1 MSGRAHG
8 RMRRTLRRARRM
20 LGWSLLAVVILTA
33 LAVGLASQLL
43 PVLTRHPD
51 AVARWLSERIDAPV
65 ALGAVQAQWNR
76 AGPRLSLSGL
86 RIGQAPE
93 VLDIDRA
100 QLQVNIYSGLWPGMP
115 LTELALDGPELELHR
130 DADGRWRLDGF
141 GRGAP
146 AAANRSQFQQL
157 DRFGALE
164 VRAARLRFRD
174 AITGRQRVVPRI
186 DARMQ
191 RAGGQLRLGAY
202 VHGEVP
208 GAMLRLGADLS
219 PDGRTGTA
227 YLEGRAQDWAI
238 WLRELTM
245 GQVGLSQARGDLRVW
260 LDFAE
265 GEPIGV
271 QLDASMAPFALH
283 AAIESGE
290 DDGRIVEQ
298 SARFAVWQMQARVWR
313 EGGSGWRAVVPS
325 WQVVDELGSH
335 SLEVV
340 RQGHAQ
346 RDGSGLV
353 RVEADAL
360 ALGPP
365 LALAR
370 LVPAMPARLRHW
382 LGEAAPHGTLE
393 SLRAAWFDAGRYR
406 FEARL
411 LDAGWQPGGDIPAFQ
426 GVSGVLDGDARALR
440 LDVAPG
446 VWTVQAPGVLRAPFM
461 PRVAGE
467 ILAFDPGDGW
477 RIDTPGL
484 RLNEDDYAITLA
496 GGAQFP
502 DGGGVLLDLRADVGE
517 GPLVVAKRFW
527 PVNVMSEAAVRWLD
541 TALLGGRVARG
552 SAVVRGNVRDWP
564 FPEGEG
570 RFEALAELEDAQ
582 IAYHPDW
589 LPGHRVRGTAR
600 FINVSMELDLAG
612 EVGAAQVASAR
623 GGIADFGDSILAL
636 DVHGNGSGSALLQV
650 LRKSPLHEA
659 HGELLDGVSLGG
671 RGEVALALHIP
682 LEDHLGEPKVDGQV
696 DLARM
701 DLRDANWGLDFEGA
715 SGRVRF
721 SDRGF
726 LADEL
731 SVGFGGTLGALSI
744 AVGDYTSQP
753 EHLAEASLRGHFP
766 AARLVQSNA
775 RSRWL
780 TPWLGGES
788 DWTLQLTVPEP
799 DGAVRAA
806 PQLRVRSDLAGV
818 SIHLPAPLRK
828 DAADRMP
835 LDLDLTLQ
843 EPDVGIDL
851 RLGGL
856 LRLHG
861 RSGVDGFSGTALF
874 GDVVDAAPPPRGLH
888 VAGQIPVLDAA
899 AWGGVAA
906 GLGDGEAALH
916 LASADLFIG
925 ELNLFGRPFR
935 ETRVT
940 MQRDAERFT
949 FGFAGD
955 ALAGELSVPLDG
967 LAQKGITARLDR
979 LHWPETDAADAGQD
993 AATTQ
998 VLSAPGL
1005 IPPIHLESADTRFSG
1020 AHLGNVWLET
1030 WPTATGLHVE
1040 RFDAHSAALDLKA
1053 KGDWQVVEG
1062 RESTALALDFSS
1074 RDAGAMLEALGFS
1087 RLIESSGTHG
1097 RLMLAWPGAPG
1108 AFDWAVAD
1116 GRLDVSVGQGRVL
1129 EVEPGAGR
1137 LFGLLSLTE
1146 IPRRLSLDFSD
1157 FLKSGF
1163 AFNQMAG
1170 SFRIERG
1177 DAFTDDF
1184 RINAPSAEMR
1194 LRGRTGL
1201 KARDYDQTLEV
1212 LPKAGSVLPAI
1223 GAIAAGPAGA
1233 AVGAVAQAVLRQPLK
1248 DMTRTVYRVTGAW
1261 DAPTIEAEAAAP
1273 RDPSP

>member
-1 MSGRAHG
+1 
-8 RMRRTLRRARRM
+8 MRRALRRARRL
-20 LGWSLLAVVILTA
+20 LGWILLAGVILAA

-43 PVLTRHPD
+43 PLLARHPD
-51 AVARWLSERIDAPV
+51 AVARWLSERIDAQV
-65 ALGAVQAQWNR
+65 ALEAVETHWNR

-86 RIGQAPE
+86 RIGRAPE

-115 LTELALDGPELELHR
+115 LTELVLDGPDLELQR
-130 DADGRWRLDGF
+130 DAGGRWRLDGF
-141 GRGAP
+141 GRGVP
-146 AAANRSQFQQL
+146 GSANRSQFHQL

-174 AITGRQRVVPRI
+174 AVSGRQRVLPRI

-191 RAGGQLRLGAY
+191 RAGGTLRLGAY
-202 VHGEVP
+202 VYGETS

-219 PDGRTGTA
+219 PDGLAGTA

-238 WLRELTM
+238 WLRDLTM
-245 GQVGLSQARGDLRVW
+245 GNVALAQARGDLRLW
-260 LDFAE
+260 LDIAG
-265 GEPIGV
+265 GEPTGM

-283 AAIESGE
+283 AAIEGEE

-298 SARFAVWQMQARVWR
+298 SARFAAWKMQARAWR
-313 EGGSGWRAVVPS
+313 EGGSGWRVVLPS
-325 WQVVDELGSH
+325 WQVIDEEGRAAID
-335 SLEVV
+335 VV

-346 RDGSGLV
+346 RDASGLV

-370 LVPAMPARLRHW
+370 LVPAMPARLRRW
-382 LGEAAPHGTLE
+382 LDEAAPYGALE
-393 SLRAAWFDAGRYR
+393 SLRAAWFDADRYR
-406 FEARL
+406 VEARL
-411 LDAGWQPGGDIPAFQ
+411 RDAGWQAAGAVPAFA
-426 GVSGVLDGDARALR
+426 GISGALDADARALR

-446 VWTVQAPGVLRAPFM
+446 VWTLRAPGVLREPFM
-461 PRVAGE
+461 PRVSGE

-484 RLNEDDYAITLA
+484 RLEEDDYGIVLA
-496 GGAQFP
+496 GGTQFTA
-502 DGGGVLLDLRADVGE
+502 DGGVLLDLRADVNE
-517 GPLVVAKRFW
+517 GPVVVAKRFW
-527 PVNVMSEAAVRWLD
+527 PVNVMPEAAVRWLD
-541 TALLGGRVARG
+541 AALVGGRVTHG
-552 SAVVRGNVRDWP
+552 SALVRGDVSDWP
-564 FPEGEG
+564 FSQGEG
-570 RFEALAELEDAQ
+570 RFEALAGLDDLQ
-582 IAYHPDW
+582 VAYHPDW
-589 LPGHRVRGTAR
+589 LPGRRVRGTAR
-600 FINVSMELDLAG
+600 FVNVAMELDLAG
-612 EVGAAQVASAR
+612 EVGGAQVASAR
-623 GGIADFGDSILAL
+623 GGIADFGDAILAL
-636 DVHGNGSGSALLQV
+636 DVRGAGAGAALLEV
-650 LRKSPLHEA
+650 LRKSPLQQA
-659 HGELLDGVSLGG
+659 HGDLMDGVSLGG
-671 RGEVALALHIP
+671 RGEVMLALHLP
-682 LEDHLGEPKVDGQV
+682 LEDHLGESKVEGQV
-696 DLARM
+696 DLTRM
-701 DLRDANWGLDFEGA
+701 DLHDAGWGLDFEGA

-744 AVGDYTSQP
+744 AVGDYTSRP

-766 AARLVQSNA
+766 AARLVESNA

-780 TPWLGGES
+780 APWLGGEA

-799 DGAVRAA
+799 AGAARAV

-828 DAADRMP
+828 DASDRMP
-835 LDLDLTLQ
+835 LDLGLALR
-843 EPDVGIDL
+843 EPDVDVDL

-856 LRLHG
+856 LRLRG
-861 RSGVDGFSGTALF
+861 LSGVDGFTGAALF
-874 GDVVDAAPPPRGLH
+874 GEVLDAAPPPRGLH

-899 AWGGVAA
+899 SWGGVVA
-906 GLGDGEAALH
+906 GMGEGGEALH

-925 ELNLFGRPFR
+925 ELNLLGRPFR

-940 MQRDAERFT
+940 MRRDAERFT

-967 LAQKGITARLDR
+967 LAQKGVTARLER
-979 LHWPETDAADAGQD
+979 LHWPEMDAADAEPD
-993 AATTQ
+993 SAAS
-998 VLSAPGL
+998 LAAPHR

-1020 AHLGNVWLET
+1020 AHLGSVWLET
-1030 WPTATGLHVE
+1030 WPTAQGMHVE

-1053 KGDWQVVEG
+1053 KGDWQVAGG

-1097 RLMLAWPGAPG
+1097 RLALAWPGAPG
-1108 AFDWAVAD
+1108 AFEWDGAD
-1116 GRLDVSVGQGRVL
+1116 GSLEVSVGQGRVL

-1177 DAFTDDF
+1177 NAITDDF
-1184 RINAPSAEMR
+1184 RINAPSAEIR

-1201 KARDYDQTLEV
+1201 KARDYDQTLDV

-1248 DMTRTVYRVTGAW
+1248 DMTRTVYRVTGPW
-1261 DAPTIEAEAAAP
+1261 DAPTIEAEPGAA
-1273 RDPSP
+1273 RDATP